1 MKCLIVE
8 DDSAASELLKTYM
21 SGYGD
26 CTVAANG
33 HEAARAVQEALK
45 QGQHYDLIC
54 LDIRMP
60 KMDGHDTLRAIRQM
74 EKKHGINRPDGAR
87 VIMTTA
93 LDGYRQIREAFQ
105 AGCEAYLIKPIRKQE
120 LLEKMKELG
129 LIKSYAN

>member
-8 DDSAASELLKTYM
+8 DDFAASELLKTYIA
-21 SGYGD
+21 SYAD
-26 CTVAANG
+26 CTVAADG
-33 HEAARAVQEALK
+33 HEAARAVQKALK

-74 EKKHGINRPDGAR
+74 EKKHGINSRDSAR
-87 VIMTTA
+87 VIMITA
-93 LDGYRQIREAFQ
+93 LDGYRQIRKAFQ

-120 LLEKMKELG
+120 LLEKIKELG